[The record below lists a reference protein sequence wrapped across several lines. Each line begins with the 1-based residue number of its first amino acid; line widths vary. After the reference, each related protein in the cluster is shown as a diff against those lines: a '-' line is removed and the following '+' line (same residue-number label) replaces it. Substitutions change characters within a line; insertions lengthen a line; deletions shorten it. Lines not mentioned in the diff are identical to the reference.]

1 MATKVSI
8 TEILQDIRRKT
19 NEPYRWDQVKWL
31 LPLFYIHLALTVA
44 FVLSVMGIVT
54 ASVYVTAEWLLHA
67 AAAACLFCLTK
78 AHSRFR
84 PAAILLSVSLVI
96 SLLSA
101 QVGAPPLLTTLSS
114 LCVLISGIFEFSG
127 HGKIAA
133 QEDFQLAHRWNTLF
147 LFSIAAMFAGAF
159 AFFMT
164 MMLSYLLQ
172 PDGMFLSLL
181 TIVITY
187 VPDLVVD
194 ILYLIYL
201 HKTIRLVKQ
210 NHT

>member
-1 MATKVSI
+1 MATNVSI

-19 NEPYRWDQVKWL
+19 NEPYRWNQVRWL
-31 LPLFYIHLALTVA
+31 LPLFFIHLALSVA
-44 FVLSVMGIVT
+44 FVLSVMGMIT
-54 ASVYVTAEWLLHA
+54 ASVYVTVEWLLNA
-67 AAAACLFCLTK
+67 ASAVCLFCLTK

-84 PAAILLSVSLVI
+84 PAAVLLTVSLII

-101 QVGAPPLLTTLSS
+101 QAGAPPLLTTLSA
-114 LCVLISGIFEFSG
+114 LCVMISGIFEFSG

-147 LFSIAAMFAGAF
+147 MFSIGAMFAGAF

-172 PDGMFLSLL
+172 PESIFLSLL
-181 TIVITY
+181 TVIITY

-210 NHT
+210 THI